1 MENSSK
7 ILSPEDLEVIN
18 AKFGIELNYSDATH
32 YRAAQTIW
40 NLWKAATPQDKVPEQ
55 EE

>member
-1 MENSSK
+1 MENQSK
-7 ILSPEDLEVIN
+7 ILSPEDIEVIN
-18 AKFGIELNYSDATH
+18 AKFGIELLYNNATH

-40 NLWKAATPQDKVPEQ
+40 NLWKASDNKTPDKET

>member
-1 MENSSK
+1 MENQSK
-7 ILSPEDLEVIN
+7 ILSPEDVEVIN
-18 AKFGIELNYSDATH
+18 VKFGIQLQYNDATH

-40 NLWKAATPQDKVPEQ
+40 NLWKSGNKTASET